1 MELPAHAGGEVTGS
15 DRLQQARE
23 GLQVAVGSGHQG
35 VEAVHHHPEVVLEI
49 LGIAAGAEVAI
60 GGALGKVLDGVIDRR
75 QVALDLGHGVA
86 EHGLVAGQGFHVFA
100 QVADSVLAHDLRQ
113 PHHHG
118 HMRGGQVVVAAHD
131 GGVVARKRCFV
142 QAEVQLALIVPALH
156 FLLAVQDFLQL
167 LLHLAHAGEQAT
179 SLVGAAAVHADGHVA
194 GGNRIGHVRGL
205 TQAIDQATTDQ
216 PAAGQR
222 HQHRDAAADDHRP
235 TAAGLGGLQGCAA
248 LDQQFV
254 FLRFEVD
261 QQLTDLAHRRTFM
274 AGLELRQQCGQLC
287 ITAFAAQRDQVVLK
301 AHELLIRRMQ
311 ALQAFLLH
319 RVVGGQG
326 LGVGEFLFELHLAV
340 VVRREMLVLPGQH
353 KAARARLDVD
363 RGNGHGAAGAD
374 DLIGVVVHGH
384 RVRQLG
390 LPT

>member
-1 MELPAHAGGEVTGS
+1 M
-15 DRLQQARE
+15 
-23 GLQVAVGSGHQG
+23 
-35 VEAVHHHPEVVLEI
+35 
-49 LGIAAGAEVAI
+49 
-60 GGALGKVLDGVIDRR
+60 LDGVIDRR

-100 QVADSVLAHDLRQ
+100 QVADRVLAHDLRQ

-131 GGVVARKRCFV
+131 GGVVARKRCVV
-142 QAEVQLALIVPALH
+142 QAEIQLALIVPALH
-156 FLLAVQDFLQL
+156 FLLAVQDLLQL

-179 SLVGAAAVHADGHVA
+179 GFIGAAAVHADRQIASGD
-194 GGNRIGHVRGL
+194 GIGHVRGGA
-205 TQAIDQATTDQ
+205 QAIDQATTDQ

-222 HQHRDAAADDHRP
+222 HQHGDAAADDHRP
-235 TAAGLGGLQGCAA
+235 TVAGLRGLQCCAA
-248 LDQQFV
+248 LDQQLV

-261 QQLTDLAHRRTFM
+261 QQLTDLPHRRTFM
-274 AGLELRQQCGQLC
+274 AGLELRQQRGQLGVA
-287 ITAFAAQRDQVVLK
+287 AFATQRDQVVLK

-311 ALQAFLLH
+311 ALQAFLLN
-319 RVVGGQG
+319 RVVGGQR

-340 VVRREMLVLPGQH
+340 VVRFEMRFLPGQH
-353 KAARARLDVD
+353 KAARTGLDID